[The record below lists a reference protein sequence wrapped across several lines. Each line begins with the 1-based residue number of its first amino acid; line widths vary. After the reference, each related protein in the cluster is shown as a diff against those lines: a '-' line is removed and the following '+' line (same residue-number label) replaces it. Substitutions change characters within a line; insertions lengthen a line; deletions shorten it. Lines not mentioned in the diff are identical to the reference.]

1 MIPILR
7 DRANGARSS
16 LMQQVLGEIS
26 QMAQPVIPPL
36 PPPGLGE
43 RPEPAPRLPTYV
55 NASDIKVAYP
65 RTYLAEEAD
74 VDEYVTELR
83 KTLMAQIQQG
93 KKVIV

>member
-1 MIPILR
+1 
-7 DRANGARSS
+7 
-16 LMQQVLGEIS
+16 
-26 QMAQPVIPPL
+26 
-36 PPPGLGE
+36 LGE
-43 RPEPAPRLPTYV
+43 RPIPAPKPPTYV

-74 VDEYVTELR
+74 VDEYVNELR